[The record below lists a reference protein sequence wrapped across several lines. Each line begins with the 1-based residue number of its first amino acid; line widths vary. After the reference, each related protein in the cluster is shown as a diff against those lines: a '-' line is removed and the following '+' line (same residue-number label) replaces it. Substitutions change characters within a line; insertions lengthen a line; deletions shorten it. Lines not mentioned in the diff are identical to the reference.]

1 MPKIVIPSKSYS
13 LSADDVMS
21 STGSYS
27 SSKDTKAISPTL
39 TSPRWV
45 LPESQVPPRVDLVDL
60 VSKDEGEDLEEDT
73 SFEKDPSM
81 DKEDLVMDP
90 KFMEE
95 DSL

>member
-1 MPKIVIPSKSYS
+1 M
-13 LSADDVMS
+13 
-21 STGSYS
+21 
-27 SSKDTKAISPTL
+27 
-39 TSPRWV
+39 SPRPV
-45 LPESQVPPRVDLVDL
+45 FPESRVSPRVDLVDL